1 MEQNNIPKKDW
12 LSIQE
17 VTEEYGL
24 SKSMQ
29 AQYRMEKKI
38 PYTKL
43 GRKILYSRE
52 KINEWLKSL
61 EVQR

>member
-1 MEQNNIPKKDW
+1 MEQNTPPKKDW

-17 VTEEYGL
+17 MTEEFGL

-29 AQYRMEKKI
+29 AEYRMAKKI

-52 KINEWLKSL
+52 KLNEWLKSL
-61 EVQR
+61 DVQ